1 MRLSPECVPCI
12 LKTVNLAVRL
22 AGKDE
27 EVQKEILSKAFPI
40 IISNWDKTPVEVSL
54 EIHRVIRR
62 VTGVNDPFREIKKMS
77 NSLAS
82 DLYPMLKKLVEVS
95 IDKLESAIKLAI
107 AGNAIDI
114 VTVEASNFERTL
126 MDTFSRKLMINDYLK
141 FRDKVFSSHNLLY
154 FLDNAGE
161 VYTDKLLLD
170 TIHDIRGK
178 DFDSITI
185 VVRGGP
191 IVNDATMDDLKD
203 AGLDK
208 LPNVSIVYS
217 SNGEEDTGIKP
228 NSIELDNL
236 IKQYDFIISKGM
248 GNYEVLEDGTN
259 IFFLM
264 IAKCL
269 PIAEKLN
276 VKLNDPVL
284 KYSTRD

>member
-27 EVQKEILSKAFPI
+27 DVQKEILEKIFPI
-40 IISNWDKTPVEVSL
+40 IVSNWDKTPVEVSL
-54 EIHRVIRR
+54 EIHRLIRR
-62 VTGVNDPFREIKKMS
+62 VTGVNDPFREIKEMS

-82 DLYPMLKKLVEVS
+82 NLYPMMKRLVEVS
-95 IDKLESAIKLAI
+95 YDKLETALKLAI

-114 VTVEASNFERTL
+114 VTVEASSFERTL
-126 MDTFSRKLMINDYLK
+126 MNAFSRKLIINDYQK
-141 FRDKVFSSHNLLY
+141 FRNKIFSSRNLLY

-170 TIHDIRGK
+170 TIHEVRGK

-191 IVNDATMDDLKD
+191 IVNDATVDDLEE
-203 AGLDK
+203 AGLDT

-228 NSIELDNL
+228 KSVELYNL
-236 IKQYDFIISKGM
+236 IKQHDFIISKGM
-248 GNYEVLEDGTN
+248 GNYEVLEGEPN

-276 VKLNDPVL
+276 VRLNDPVL
-284 KYSTRD
+284 KYSTCV